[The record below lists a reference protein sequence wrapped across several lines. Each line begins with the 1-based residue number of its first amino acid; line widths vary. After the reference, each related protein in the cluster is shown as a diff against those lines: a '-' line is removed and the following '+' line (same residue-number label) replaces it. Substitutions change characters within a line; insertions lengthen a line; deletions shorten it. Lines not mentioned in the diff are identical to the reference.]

1 MPVYEESY
9 WCQAHDCQSGWS
21 RLAIYI
27 DAKEKAMNSKQ
38 NKEKQYNSAG
48 SQRIIVDNVPYT
60 VMVFFPTDA
69 KESGID
75 KLMKLA
81 RKELDAAELFP
92 IPMN

>member
-1 MPVYEESY
+1 
-9 WCQAHDCQSGWS
+9 
-21 RLAIYI
+21 
-27 DAKEKAMNSKQ
+27 MNSKQ
-38 NKEKQYNSAG
+38 NKEKQYNNAG

-60 VMVFFPTDA
+60 VMVFFPTNA